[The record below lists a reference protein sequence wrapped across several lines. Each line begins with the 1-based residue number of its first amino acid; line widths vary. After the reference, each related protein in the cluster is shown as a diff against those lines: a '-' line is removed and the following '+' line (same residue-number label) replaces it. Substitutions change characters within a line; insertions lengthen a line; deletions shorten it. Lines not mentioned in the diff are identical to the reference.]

1 MRFATLPANAK
12 VRDPNASVQN
22 RVHCRSATGNDQFP
36 LSQWRSPGQ
45 SGVVNALLIPPG
57 RRLLS
62 LLGLCVLLT
71 PPAGS
76 VRADDSGLP
85 IARSGIRRN
94 LPVPLPD
101 HPGNIYLEG
110 QPVNVQLPDDL
121 PATGGPW
128 RLLDEADRPVDVL
141 GADRAG
147 WQPGEALALGNLPV
161 GYYRIEFLGIDGHL
175 IAWTSAGVLAPLHA
189 PVPFDSPVGVD
200 AAISWFAPDDP
211 VNQRRHAR
219 FAALAGVNWIRD
231 RLRWRDLEP
240 APGRFVEDTTYD
252 SAATIQHEEGLQVL
266 QVFHDTPSWA
276 RDGGRSGEFA
286 PDLRH
291 VHRLGT
297 ALARRFQGR
306 VQAWE
311 PWNEANV
318 ATFGGHT
325 VDQMCAW
332 QKAAWLGFKAGDP
345 DVIVGWNV
353 TTTVPTE
360 QQTAGLAA
368 NDTAPFYDT
377 YNIHTYDWAHAYVD
391 LWGPAREA
399 ACGKPIW
406 VTESD
411 RGLKHL
417 GNAPWNDLA
426 RADERLKGEYIAQS
440 YAQSLFAGADRHF
453 HFILGD
459 YHEPSGVQF
468 GLLRRDF
475 TPRPAYLALA
485 AVGRF
490 LAGAECLGRWRPGPD
505 ITVVAFRGRPDG
517 EPRDVLV
524 AWAEK
529 DVDWPRRGKTVAELA
544 LPGEVA
550 PEQVFDYLGRPTSAV
565 SPLTSAP
572 RFILLPRGSAEKLP
586 LESRPVLDR
595 REDGTPRRADRMAG
609 NHGIRP
615 ASGQPFP
622 VVLQAILPASRK
634 VKVVDRPWS
643 EGYAYRFTLG
653 ETVEV
658 PVWVYNFG
666 RRSFTGSLQAQTAA
680 TGWTVS
686 PPAPTVEIAPGQ
698 RLKVPL
704 RVTFGASEAEG
715 ETSTD
720 GWLPLLAQMGNE
732 GSSRLALRFV
742 VPKAP

>member
-1 MRFATLPANAK
+1 MN
-12 VRDPNASVQN
+12 S
-22 RVHCRSATGNDQFP
+22 
-36 LSQWRSPGQ
+36 LSLAPR
-45 SGVVNALLIPPG
+45 
-57 RRLLS
+57 RRLAPVLAVC
-62 LLGLCVLLT
+62 LLLPVSTGT
-71 PPAGS
+71 ARAGASTNPPPAIP
-76 VRADDSGLP
+76 RHIP
-85 IARSGIRRN
+85 R
-94 LPVPLPD
+94 PLPD
-101 HPGNIYLEG
+101 HPGNIFLAGES
-110 QPVNVQLPDDL
+110 VSVVAPDHL
-121 PATGGPW
+121 PATGGSW
-128 RLLDEADRPVDVL
+128 RLLDEEDRPVEIL
-141 GADRAG
+141 GGNRTG
-147 WQPGEALALGNLPV
+147 WKPGGRLALGELPV
-161 GYYRIEFLGIDGHL
+161 GYYRLEFLAADGEL
-175 IAWTSAGVLAPLHA
+175 LEWTAAGVLAPLRA

-200 AAISWFAPDDP
+200 AAIAWFAADDP

-240 APGRFVEDTTYD
+240 ARGRFAGETSYDT
-252 SAATIQHEEGLQVL
+252 AATIQHEEGLQVL
-266 QVFHDTPSWA
+266 QVFHDTPPWA
-276 RDGGRSGEFA
+276 RDGGSGGEFA
-286 PDLRH
+286 PDLRD
-291 VHRLGT
+291 VHRLGA
-297 ALARRFQGR
+297 ALARRFKGR

-345 DVIVGWNV
+345 GVIVGWNV

-377 YNIHTYDWAHAYVD
+377 YNIHTYDWAHAYAG

-399 ACGKPIW
+399 AGGKPIW
-406 VTESD
+406 ITESD
-411 RGLKHL
+411 RGFKHL
-417 GNAPWNDLA
+417 GNAPWNDLS
-426 RADERLKGEYIAQS
+426 RTGERLKAEYVTQS

-517 EPRDVLV
+517 ESCDVLV

-529 DVDWPRRGKTVAELA
+529 DVDWPQRGTTVADLR
-544 LPGEVA
+544 LPEGVVPRA
-550 PEQVFDYLGRPTSAV
+550 VFDFLGRPAAGI
-565 SPLTSAP
+565 SPLGSAP
-572 RFILLPRGSAEKLP
+572 RFILLPAGLAERVP
-586 LESRPVLDR
+586 LEPRPLPASVGPNRESTTRFSRP
-595 REDGTPRRADRMAG
+595 A
-609 NHGIRP
+609 
-615 ASGQPFP
+615 PFP
-622 VVLQAILPASRK
+622 VVLQARLPASRK

-643 EGYAYRFTLG
+643 EGYAYRFVPG

-658 PVWVYNFG
+658 PIRIYNFG
-666 RRSFTGSLQAQTAA
+666 DKTLTGCLRADPAG
-680 TGWTVS
+680 TGWSVAA
-686 PPAPTVEIAPGQ
+686 PAPTFAIGPGDQ
-698 RLKVPL
+698 LAVAV
-704 RVTFGASEAEG
+704 RVTFGANEG
-715 ETSTD
+715 DGPGCAD
-720 GWLPLLAQMGNE
+720 GWLSLLAQMGYE

-742 VPKAP
+742 VPKEQ